1 MPAGELPIH
10 DIATF
15 VAVAQNA
22 SFTKA
27 AERLGTS
34 KSNVGKAVQRLEVR
48 LGTRLLQR
56 TTRAVRLTEDGE
68 LYLEAAR
75 TALDGL
81 NEAEIALSAR
91 RDEPVG
97 RVRLDIPI
105 GFGRMLLPVFALVRE
120 QYPKVTL
127 ELSLSDR
134 QSDPVKDGWDIVI
147 RAGELPAEGEM
158 TVRKLCDIRLGLYAS
173 HDYVARH
180 APLTSI
186 HDLTGHEAII
196 FRAGSGKTRPWTVTD
211 GNRVFETA
219 PPASVTTGDGRAFI
233 ELCHRQHGH
242 RPDLRPRRSSARRS
256 RRTAARTAA
265 SRRRRAADLCLDTG
279 RPPDA
284 AEDARRARPPRRILP
299 APDLAGPI
307 VSSRE
312 TQHRFRLRL

>member
-1 MPAGELPIH
+1 MPSTELPIH

-15 VAVAQNA
+15 VAVARNA

-27 AERLGTS
+27 AEKLGTS
-34 KSNVGKAVQRLEVR
+34 KSNVGKAVQRLEAR

-75 TALDGL
+75 AALDGL
-81 NEAEIALSAR
+81 NEAEVALSAR

-105 GFGRMLLPVFALVRE
+105 GFGRMLLPVFARVRE

-158 TVRKLCDIRLGLYAS
+158 TVRKLCDVRLRLYAS
-173 HDYVARH
+173 SDYVARH

-186 HDLTGHEAII
+186 NDLTGHEAII
-196 FRAGSGKTRPWTVTD
+196 FRAGSGKTRPWSVTD
-211 GNRVFETA
+211 GTRVFETA
-219 PPASVTTGDGRAFI
+219 PPASVITGDGRAFI
-233 ELCHRQHGH
+233 
-242 RPDLRPRRSSARRS
+242 
-256 RRTAARTAA
+256 
-265 SRRRRAADLCLDTG
+265 
-279 RPPDA
+279 DA
-284 AEDARRARPPRRILP
+284 AIAGMGIAQIFDRVAALHVEAGELQHVLPQADTNGPPIHALIPAGRRMPPKTRVALDHLVEFFKRP
-299 APDLAGPI
+299 
-307 VSSRE
+307 V
-312 TQHRFRLRL
+312 

>member
-233 ELCHRQHGH
+233 DFAIASMGIAQIFDRVAAPHVEAGELQHVLPQADVEGPPIH
-242 RPDLRPRRSSARRS
+242 ALIPAGRRMPPKTRVVLDHLVEFFRRP
-256 RRTAARTAA
+256 
-265 SRRRRAADLCLDTG
+265 
-279 RPPDA
+279 
-284 AEDARRARPPRRILP
+284 I
-299 APDLAGPI
+299 
-307 VSSRE
+307 
-312 TQHRFRLRL
+312 

>member
-219 PPASVTTGDGRAFI
+219 PPASVTTGDGRAFMNSAI
-233 ELCHRQHGH
+233 ASMGIAQIFDRVAAPHVEAGELQHVLPQADVEGPPIYALIPAGRRMPPKTRVVLDH
-242 RPDLRPRRSSARRS
+242 LVEFFRRP
-256 RRTAARTAA
+256 
-265 SRRRRAADLCLDTG
+265 
-279 RPPDA
+279 
-284 AEDARRARPPRRILP
+284 I
-299 APDLAGPI
+299 
-307 VSSRE
+307 
-312 TQHRFRLRL
+312 

>member
-1 MPAGELPIH
+1 MAAGELPIH

-233 ELCHRQHGH
+233 DSAIASMGIAQIFDRVAAPHVEAGELQHVLPQADVEGPPIH
-242 RPDLRPRRSSARRS
+242 ALIPAGRRMPPKTRVVLDHLVEFFRRPL
-256 RRTAARTAA
+256 
-265 SRRRRAADLCLDTG
+265 
-279 RPPDA
+279 
-284 AEDARRARPPRRILP
+284 
-299 APDLAGPI
+299 
-307 VSSRE
+307 
-312 TQHRFRLRL
+312 

>member
-186 HDLTGHEAII
+186 HDLTGHEAVI

-233 ELCHRQHGH
+233 DSAIASMGIAQIFDRVAAPHVEAGELQHVLPQADVEGPPIH
-242 RPDLRPRRSSARRS
+242 ALIPAGRRMPPKTRVVLDHLVEFFRRP
-256 RRTAARTAA
+256 
-265 SRRRRAADLCLDTG
+265 
-279 RPPDA
+279 
-284 AEDARRARPPRRILP
+284 I
-299 APDLAGPI
+299 
-307 VSSRE
+307 
-312 TQHRFRLRL
+312 

>member
-186 HDLTGHEAII
+186 HDLTGHDAVI

-233 ELCHRQHGH
+233 DSAIASMGIAQIFDRVAAPHVEAGELQHVLPQADVEGPPIH
-242 RPDLRPRRSSARRS
+242 ALIPAGRRMPPKTRVVLDHLVEFFRRP
-256 RRTAARTAA
+256 
-265 SRRRRAADLCLDTG
+265 
-279 RPPDA
+279 
-284 AEDARRARPPRRILP
+284 I
-299 APDLAGPI
+299 
-307 VSSRE
+307 
-312 TQHRFRLRL
+312 

>member
-147 RAGELPAEGEM
+147 RAGELPAE
-158 TVRKLCDIRLGLYAS
+158 
-173 HDYVARH
+173 AR
-180 APLTSI
+180 
-186 HDLTGHEAII
+186 
-196 FRAGSGKTRPWTVTD
+196 
-211 GNRVFETA
+211 
-219 PPASVTTGDGRAFI
+219 
-233 ELCHRQHGH
+233 
-242 RPDLRPRRSSARRS
+242 
-256 RRTAARTAA
+256 
-265 SRRRRAADLCLDTG
+265 
-279 RPPDA
+279 
-284 AEDARRARPPRRILP
+284 
-299 APDLAGPI
+299 
-307 VSSRE
+307 
-312 TQHRFRLRL
+312 